1 MTWTVRESILSS
13 AQVYLRRGE
22 TENLTPAVIAGLI
35 YLGCLED
42 AELTRSLIMELE
54 DPKVRSALRN
64 YIAHVIQ
71 QEAEEQAKHVQA
83 NINHIH
89 LRLIRG
95 RKT

>member
-22 TENLTPAVIAGLI
+22 TENPTPAVIAGLI

-42 AELTRSLIMELE
+42 AELTRSLVMELE

-71 QEAEEQAKHVQA
+71 QEAEEQVKYAQAHINHVQ
-83 NINHIH
+83 